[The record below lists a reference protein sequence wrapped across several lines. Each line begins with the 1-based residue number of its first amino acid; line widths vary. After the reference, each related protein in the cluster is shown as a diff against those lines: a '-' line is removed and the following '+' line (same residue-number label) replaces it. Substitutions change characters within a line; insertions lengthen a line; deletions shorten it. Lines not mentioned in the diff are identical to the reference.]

1 MRLDLWSMDKKER
14 KEIQTKLTHF
24 NIKYNETKKYNHI
37 VVELLK
43 LGLGKKEVWCF
54 VTNVARAI
62 KYKAIGLS
70 VPRQRS
76 AYSENVQGIS
86 NRRMVLLLDKL
97 EENQYI
103 DNFIGGIVDWHEMVT
118 VQSCCVFKTKL
129 YNLYYGVDV
138 STEEDSFDVVE
149 IKDRET
155 KELKS
160 RSGVRGVKKISTYM
174 NVYNTRLQNT
184 EISDDSGLLSVQQY
198 KRVFSDCL
206 TQGGRHYNT
215 TGGAQVLNEEE
226 RKKLKI
232 NGEAVVELDFKA
244 MHPSLLYETEYE
256 TNKEEIDSWIED
268 QWFGEYNPYG
278 AKMPFL
284 QINQEQVEWFRKEYN
299 KPKYD
304 PIRNL
309 AKHAL
314 MVSLNAK
321 TYKSAYTQVTEEFRN
336 DQLKWGNIPSQD
348 VKFYGIV
355 AVGNFP
361 GHTVCQAVATHNQ
374 PIAKYFFKDQGIK
387 MQFLDSEI
395 VADVL
400 NRLLM
405 EDEVLLPE
413 HDSVL
418 VREAIKGRVVEY
430 MRQAYLE
437 LMGNDMFCFIEE
449 K

>member
-1 MRLDLWSMDKKER
+1 M
-14 KEIQTKLTHF
+14 
-24 NIKYNETKKYNHI
+24 
-37 VVELLK
+37 
-43 LGLGKKEVWCF
+43 
-54 VTNVARAI
+54 
-62 KYKAIGLS
+62 
-70 VPRQRS
+70 
-76 AYSENVQGIS
+76 
-86 NRRMVLLLDKL
+86 
-97 EENQYI
+97 
-103 DNFIGGIVDWHEMVT
+103 
-118 VQSCCVFKTKL
+118 
-129 YNLYYGVDV
+129 
-138 STEEDSFDVVE
+138 
-149 IKDRET
+149 
-155 KELKS
+155 
-160 RSGVRGVKKISTYM
+160 
-174 NVYNTRLQNT
+174 
-184 EISDDSGLLSVQQY
+184 
-198 KRVFSDCL
+198 
-206 TQGGRHYNT
+206 
-215 TGGAQVLNEEE
+215 LNEEE

-284 QINQEQVEWFRKEYN
+284 QVNQEQVEWFRKEYN

-336 DQLKWGNIPSQD
+336 DQLKWGNSPSQD